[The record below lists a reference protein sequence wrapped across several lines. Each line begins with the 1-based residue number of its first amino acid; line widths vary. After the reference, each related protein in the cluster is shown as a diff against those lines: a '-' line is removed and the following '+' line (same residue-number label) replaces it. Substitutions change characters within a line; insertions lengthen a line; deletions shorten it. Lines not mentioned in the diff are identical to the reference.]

1 MAVFTVIHAPGKY
14 HDPRAYYDLI
24 NYVLNPVKS
33 PNFCAGSRG
42 VSLNQA
48 AFEME
53 CLSQLWNKNRGLH
66 LRHMVLS
73 FAPIEEITPHMAYQ
87 IGMQAIEYY
96 GDCYQILFAVH
107 ENTGHLHIHIVM
119 NTVNYHTGQKYPGDK
134 ADYHRF
140 IAHLQK
146 ILSPYDIDVIPARC
160 SGIYEHS

>member
-14 HDPRAYYDLI
+14 HDPRVYYDLI

-33 PNFCAGSRG
+33 PNFCAGSCG

-48 AFEME
+48 AFEMS

-73 FAPIEEITPHMAYQ
+73 FDPIEEITPHMAYQ

-107 ENTGHLHIHIVM
+107 ENTDHLHIHMI
-119 NTVNYHTGQKYPGDK
+119 TSY
-134 ADYHRF
+134 
-140 IAHLQK
+140 
-146 ILSPYDIDVIPARC
+146 
-160 SGIYEHS
+160 